1 MRGDDPNGT
10 DGRVTAVIAE
20 REDGSHAKYVGNKA
34 VVLATGDFSTNRDM
48 MAKYAPQAVPYI
60 AEGEFDAKP
69 DYDKELVYGGLYP
82 GDGQKMGLWV
92 GAAWQK
98 AWPCCPNGGGVK
110 AGPMDGVLPFTG
122 FTANRDGR
130 RFCNEYGSLGTLPFT
145 EQMGCPGG
153 TAYAIWDMNYA
164 EQYPLDW
171 INGSV
176 PYGQPNTLTPEDVVA
191 SWEEGVS
198 SGMYVKADTLEDL
211 VKQLGLPDG
220 TLENIQAYNADCE
233 AGEDTQFHKY
243 PELMIPV
250 SKAPFYG
257 AASDT
262 SSS

>member
-1 MRGDDPNGT
+1 
-10 DGRVTAVIAE
+10 
-20 REDGSHAKYVGNKA
+20 
-34 VVLATGDFSTNRDM
+34 
-48 MAKYAPQAVPYI
+48 
-60 AEGEFDAKP
+60 
-69 DYDKELVYGGLYP
+69 
-82 GDGQKMGLWV
+82 
-92 GAAWQK
+92 
-98 AWPCCPNGGGVK
+98 
-110 AGPMDGVLPFTG
+110 MDGVLPFTG
-122 FTANRDGR
+122 FTANRDGK

-220 TLENIQAYNADCE
+220 TLENCRPTTPTARRAR
-233 AGEDTQFHKY
+233 
-243 PELMIPV
+243 
-250 SKAPFYG
+250 
-257 AASDT
+257 T
-262 SSS
+262 SSSTSTRN